1 MATAAEQ
8 AIREI
13 SNALKELGKV
23 SSSRVTRDG
32 DHFSFALP
40 ERPATAAS
48 ATPQTKDKKTI

>member
-13 SNALKELGKV
+13 SSALKELGKV

-40 ERPATAAS
+40 ERPSTVVS
-48 ATPQTKDKKTI
+48 PTPKTKDKKDI